1 MSRRRLVSAS
11 CQAPPAMERTGKL
24 GASPRLYRALR
35 RDPHDPA
42 TRILIETETL
52 LGIYGHRKIR
62 VADVADACGFS
73 AANVYRYFASRRALL
88 DTLASHYLREAE
100 RSAVACAARR
110 GNWARDRLNGFL
122 IGLNTALTSV
132 SDSEPRVGELIAD
145 AAAERWPCYSDYDA
159 RVLRRIAKILTAASA
174 SGEFRLEGDAGQEA
188 RRVKAAAC
196 ALLEPNVIR
205 LYRDRHDVGTRE
217 ALSRFIAAA
226 LMNRSAS
233 PGCASPH
240 ADSCQ
245 TLTTGEMRCL

>member
-24 GASPRLYRALR
+24 GASLRLYRALR

-52 LGIYGHRKIR
+52 LGIFGHRKIR

-73 AANVYRYFASRRALL
+73 AANVYRYFPSRRALL

-100 RSAVACAARR
+100 RSALACAARR
-110 GNWARDRLNGFL
+110 GHSAQDRLSGFL
-122 IGLNTALTSV
+122 IGLNMALTSV
-132 SDSEPRVGELIAD
+132 SDSEPQVGELLAD
-145 AAAERWPCYSDYDA
+145 AAVERWPCYSQYNA
-159 RVLRRIAKILTAASA
+159 LVLRRIARILAAAGA

-196 ALLEPNVIR
+196 ALLEPDVIR
-205 LYRDRHDVGTRE
+205 LCRDRHDVGARE

-233 PGCASPH
+233 PSCASPH
-240 ADSCQ
+240 TDSCQ
-245 TLTTGEMRCL
+245 TLPTGEMRCL